1 MKSLSRIFFSLVLLI
16 IVFPFAYHT
25 ASAQE
30 NIPRFEKV
38 SCDVFDLDD
47 YAYDAVEGTD
57 VECGYLIVPENRKD
71 PDGKTI
77 KLGVVIIHS
86 TNSNPAQDPLVLT
99 QGGPGGSGIEI
110 FAGLAA
116 SDSEQGQALRAERD
130 LIVLEQRG
138 TQYSLPFLFCDE
150 IFDMRIEALGDDLTD
165 VKEEQLS
172 VKSVEA
178 CKQRLE
184 KEGIDLSA
192 YNSIENAADVADLV
206 KALDLDKINF
216 YGVSYG
222 TQLGQ
227 HVMKEHPE
235 ILRSVILDG
244 VVSLEINPNQGI
256 PWTESRSYRN
266 LFTACEENTGCN
278 QHYPDLEQVFFD
290 TIDALN
296 KKPVMLAMTDLNSG
310 IEHDVLLDGDR
321 FSELT
326 FQLLY
331 VSEAIPLLPKLIY
344 DTSEGVYD
352 LVVYFY
358 PLFTF
363 TSTDAD
369 GMYFSVMCAEDFDFA
384 PEDLNIKD
392 TYPELAMNELEESE
406 LMLKMCTLWHVP
418 ELGPSADDP
427 VVSDI
432 PTLLFSGDFDPVTPP
447 LYADKVAETL
457 SVHYKYVF
465 PSNGHGAFF
474 DDPCATSIARQFLN
488 DPQKSPDATCLEAK
502 PVAPVFVTPENT
514 IMSRGAMYTY
524 KAFYWIAKDMI
535 VGMNSEDTAKN
546 VLLTAIMNS
555 IPLLFSW
562 SQVLLLLIAPVIW
575 FLGFIVNWLRKKERD
590 RRLWAMLAP
599 WVGTIIGVISAVYIG
614 MQITIAGKAVLGL
627 AGLQSIAGV
636 PRSYS
641 WVFVLAIFVALLTLG
656 MIALAIVAWMKNYW
670 GIWTRLYYSLWTVV
684 ALVLTIFLAVTGQ
697 LTALF

>member
-1 MKSLSRIFFSLVLLI
+1 MKSLPRIFFPLVLLI
-16 IVFPFAYHT
+16 VIFPLVFHT
-25 ASAQE
+25 ALAQE
-30 NIPRFEKV
+30 NTPRFEKI
-38 SCDVFDLDD
+38 SCDIFDLDD
-47 YAYDAVEGTD
+47 YAYGAVEGPD

-71 PDGKTI
+71 PNGKNI
-77 KLGVVIIHS
+77 KLGVMIIHS
-86 TNSNPAQDPLVLT
+86 TNPNPAQDPLVLT
-99 QGGPGGSGIEI
+99 QGGPGGSGIEV
-110 FAGLAA
+110 FAEWV
-116 SDSEQGQALRAERD
+116 SPESEQGQTLRADRD

-150 IFDMRIEALGDDLTD
+150 IFDLTIKTLDDDLTD
-165 VKEEQLS
+165 DEEERMSKEAL
-172 VKSVEA
+172 EA

-184 KEGIDLSA
+184 KDDVDLSA
-192 YNSIENAADVADLV
+192 YNSVENAADVADLV
-206 KALDLDKINF
+206 QALNLDKINF

-244 VVSLEINPNQGI
+244 VVSLEINPNQNS
-256 PWTESRSYRN
+256 PWAESRSFRN
-266 LFTACEENTGCN
+266 LFAACEENPGCN
-278 QHYPDLEQVFFD
+278 EHYPNLEQVYFD

-296 KKPVMLAMTDLNSG
+296 QNPVMLPMTDLNSG
-310 IEHDVLLDGDR
+310 AEHDVLLDGDK

-344 DTSEGVYD
+344 DVSKGVYD
-352 LVVYFY
+352 QVVYFY

-369 GMYFSVMCAEDFDFA
+369 GMYFSVMCAEDFDYT
-384 PEDLNIKD
+384 PEDLNMKD
-392 TYPELAMNELEESE
+392 TYAELAANEMEESE
-406 LMLKMCTLWHVP
+406 LMLNLCKLWYVP
-418 ELGPSADDP
+418 ELGPSADEP
-427 VVSDI
+427 VISDI

-447 LYADKVAETL
+447 PYADKVAETL
-457 SVHYKYVF
+457 SVHYKYIF

-474 DDPCATSIARQFLN
+474 NDPCATSIASQFLN
-488 DPQKSPDATCLEAK
+488 NPQKSPDATCLEEK

-524 KAFYWIAKDMI
+524 KAFYRMTKDMI
-535 VGMNSEDTAKN
+535 VGMSSEDTSKN
-546 VLLTAIMNS
+546 VLLIMVMNS
-555 IPLLFSW
+555 VPLLFSW
-562 SQVLLLLIAPVIW
+562 LQVLLLLIAPVIW
-575 FLGFIVNWLRKKERD
+575 FLGFVVNWLRKKGRD

-599 WVGTIIGVISAVYIG
+599 WIGTIIGIMSAIYIG

-636 PRSYS
+636 PSSYT
-641 WVFVLAIFVALLTLG
+641 WVFVLAILVAFLTFG
-656 MIALAIVAWMKNYW
+656 MITLAILAWMKNYW
-670 GIWTRLYYSLWTVV
+670 GIWTRLYFSLWTVV
-684 ALVLTIFLAVTGQ
+684 ALVFTIFLTVTGQ